1 MAQTRII
8 IVGGGFGGLAAA
20 KALRNTPAEIIL
32 IDRTNH
38 HLSLVVSLALI
49 PLSLIP
55 TITGKS
61 GLAYFVGAFILG
73 SIFFYCGARFAFR
86 RSNVAAR
93 HLLAA
98 SIVYLPAVFVLMM
111 LNKK

>member
-1 MAQTRII
+1 LDER
-8 IVGGGFGGLAAA
+8 
-20 KALRNTPAEIIL
+20 R
-32 IDRTNH
+32 DRFVIWQ
-38 HLSLVVSLALI
+38 SSAVSLALI

-55 TITGKS
+55 AITGES
-61 GLAYFVGAFILG
+61 GLVYSVGALIL
-73 SIFFYCGARFAFR
+73 SLAFCYCGASFAVH

-93 HLLAA
+93 QLLTA